1 METRAFGVNLA
12 GKFGKSPKKSTLS
25 RNTFARGMTMIESKA
40 EHEINKPK
48 QDQDRKSENK
58 SIKKF
63 GAKGQAL
70 HVQSDIYK
78 RIVVDIGGI
87 GKRVKNVSIF

>member
-1 METRAFGVNLA
+1 METRPFGVNLA
-12 GKFGKSPKKSTLS
+12 GKLRKSPKKSTLN

-48 QDQDRKSENK
+48 QDQDRKSEHN

-63 GAKGQAL
+63 GAKGEAL
-70 HVQSDIYK
+70 HVQTDIYK
-78 RIVVDIGGI
+78 KIAFDIGGI
-87 GKRVKNVSIF
+87 GKRVKNVSIY